1 MASASVIAQQ
11 QLTSAA
17 EEVLKNPIEFVP
29 AKNPEQ
35 ANERPA
41 NYIKIVPDG
50 GKENGPSPAATATGT
65 ATEGPTNSATDTAT
79 AERPSEGGGFY
90 DVNEKEDDY
99 GSREKSRIVKSWS
112 PALKKAPIGLLN
124 RGVTCYMNS
133 AIQVIFHLPAMAQY
147 LYDLAQ
153 GKYSDNIPR
162 STVSMELAHLHQRC
176 VDEKS
181 SRKKHVY
188 PARLISRLFD
198 INCMM
203 SEWDQEDSHE
213 YFMSLLNRL
222 QEDSTPKGVK
232 LNASIIHEILG
243 GTLTQKVKCQN
254 CNEVSTTQQDFMDL
268 SVSFSSWENK
278 NSRPYTVERSIK
290 EYFMPEVIEAEKDNK
305 ESGYSCEKC
314 KQLSSARKEWQIQD
328 APEYLTV
335 HIKRFAYADKH
346 SKKVKDAIKYPLDLD
361 LTKFSVGNK
370 GSQIMYRLVAVLV
383 HEGRTVTSGHYTA
396 YCRQPNGKWAEY
408 DDECV
413 RTVGLQT
420 VLNQSSAYML
430 VYSRLLQKPE
440 PPKTNP
446 KPQHQPSSHKRQH
459 SEDDDDAIEKIF
471 AEKKLKKN

>member
-11 QLTSAA
+11 QLNSAA
-17 EEVLKNPIEFVP
+17 EEVLKNPIEFVA

-35 ANERPA
+35 SNERPA
-41 NYIKIVPDG
+41 NYIKIVPEG
-50 GKENGPSPAATATGT
+50 GKQANGSVASTATTSPPSATAT
-65 ATEGPTNSATDTAT
+65 AT
-79 AERPSEGGGFY
+79 SEGQSEDGGFY
-90 DVNEKEDDY
+90 DVNEKEDDT
-99 GSREKSRIVKSWS
+99 GSRQKSRIVKSWS
-112 PALKKAPIGLLN
+112 SALKRTPVGLLN

-147 LYDLAQ
+147 LHDLAQ
-153 GKYSDNIPR
+153 GKYSDSVLR
-162 STVSMELAHLHQRC
+162 STVSMELAQLHQRC

-203 SEWDQEDSHE
+203 SEWEQEDSHE
-213 YFMSLLNRL
+213 YFMSLINRL

-268 SVSFSSWENK
+268 SISFSSWESK
-278 NSRPYTVERSIK
+278 NRRPYTVERSIK

-314 KQLSSARKEWQIQD
+314 KQLSSARKEWRIQD

-361 LTKFSVGNK
+361 LTKFSVGNN
-370 GSQIMYRLVAVLV
+370 GVPIMYRLVAVLV

-413 RTVGLQT
+413 RTVSPQT

-440 PPKTNP
+440 TLRAKPVPKLT
-446 KPQHQPSSHKRQH
+446 SSHKRQH